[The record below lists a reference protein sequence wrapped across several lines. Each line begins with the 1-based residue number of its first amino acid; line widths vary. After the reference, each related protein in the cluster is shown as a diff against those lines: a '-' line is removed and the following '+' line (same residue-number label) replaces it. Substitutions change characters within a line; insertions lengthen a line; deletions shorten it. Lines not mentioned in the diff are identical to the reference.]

1 MKRPLSVI
9 IITKDPKT
17 LQEIHTRFDVQT
29 NFPRVKLLTL
39 ALKLFFGAGL
49 S

>member
-9 IITKDPKT
+9 IVTKDPST
-17 LQEIHTRFDVQT
+17 QREIHNRFDVET
-29 NFPRVKLLTL
+29 GFPRLRLFTIFFRAFFSTL
-39 ALKLFFGAGL
+39 

>member
-29 NFPRVKLLTL
+29 GFPR
-39 ALKLFFGAGL
+39 LKLISIFLKAIF
-49 S
+49 SV